1 MTMPDEIK
9 KLLEKQGKAFEE
21 FKTANDARLK
31 ALEKDGSSDPVL
43 DQKVDKANEDITAI
57 MKQITELEAKTNRP
71 SRGEGNEKSQDVIDH
86 EKGFERFFRKG
97 DEAGLAD
104 LEQKALSA
112 NSDPDGGFTVPE
124 EVDRNI
130 TRVVSDF
137 SPIRGLATV
146 RKIGTAAYKKI
157 VSMGGASCGW
167 VGEEDAR
174 TETGTPT
181 LKELLFN
188 AMEIY
193 AEPRATQ
200 ELLDDSFMDIGG
212 WLADEVS
219 IEFGEQESAAFVT
232 GNGVKKPRGFL
243 AYTNVANA
251 SYTWGNIGFILSGGA
266 GTFAT
271 SNPGDNLIDLV
282 HSLKSGYRK
291 NAKFLMNDLT
301 IAAARKLKDGDGNY
315 LWQQS
320 LLAGAPST
328 LLGYAVVTAED
339 MPDIAAN
346 SMSIAF
352 GDFNRGYLII
362 DRLGVRV
369 LRDPYTL
376 KPYIKFYTTKR
387 VGGGVQNF
395 EAIKLLK
402 FAAS

>member
-1 MTMPDEIK
+1 MPDEIK

-71 SRGEGNEKSQDVIDH
+71 GRGDGDEKSQDVIDH
-86 EKGFERFFRKG
+86 EKGFEQFFRKG

-112 NSDPDGGFTVPE
+112 GVDPDGGFTVPDE
-124 EVDRNI
+124 IDRSI
-130 TRVVSDF
+130 MRVISDF

-146 RKIGTAAYKKI
+146 RQIGTSAFKKI
-157 VSMGGASCGW
+157 VSMGGATSGW
-167 VGEEDAR
+167 VGETDDR
-174 TETGTPT
+174 PETNTPT

-200 ELLDDSFMDIGG
+200 EILDDSYMNIGG

-219 IEFGEQESAAFVT
+219 IEFAEQEGAAFVT
-232 GNGVKKPRGFL
+232 GNGVKRPRGFL
-243 AYTNVANA
+243 AYDNVANA
-251 SYTWGNIGFILSGGA
+251 SYECGKIGYMPSGGA
-266 GTFAT
+266 GAFAA
-271 SNPGDNLIDLV
+271 SNPGDNLIDLI
-282 HSLKSGYRK
+282 HSLKQGYRK
-291 NAKFLMNDLT
+291 NAQFLMNDLT
-301 IAAARKLKDGDGNY
+301 LAATRKLKDGDGNY
-315 LWQQS
+315 LWEKS
-320 LLAGAPST
+320 VKSGTPST
-328 LLGYAVVTAED
+328 LLGYGVTIAED

-346 SMSIAF
+346 SMSITF
-352 GDFNRGYLII
+352 GDLKRGYLIV
-362 DRLGVRV
+362 DRMGIRV
-369 LRDPYTL
+369 LRDPYTS

-395 EAIKLLK
+395 EAIKLFK
-402 FAAS
+402 FATS